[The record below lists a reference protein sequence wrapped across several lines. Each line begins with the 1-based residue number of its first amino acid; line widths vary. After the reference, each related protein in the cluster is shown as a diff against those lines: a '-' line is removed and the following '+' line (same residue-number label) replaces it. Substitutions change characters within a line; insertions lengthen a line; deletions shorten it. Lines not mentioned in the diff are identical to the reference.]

1 MVFVYLDGAAA
12 LRLKCSAGP
21 FGRNTMAKFIALTLR
36 SEQRLTIQVNLDQVR
51 VLRPSPDGGTNVM
64 FDDPH
69 CVLVDEDPDR
79 ILRLA
84 AR

>member
-1 MVFVYLDGAAA
+1 
-12 LRLKCSAGP
+12 
-21 FGRNTMAKFIALTLR
+21 MAKFIALTLR